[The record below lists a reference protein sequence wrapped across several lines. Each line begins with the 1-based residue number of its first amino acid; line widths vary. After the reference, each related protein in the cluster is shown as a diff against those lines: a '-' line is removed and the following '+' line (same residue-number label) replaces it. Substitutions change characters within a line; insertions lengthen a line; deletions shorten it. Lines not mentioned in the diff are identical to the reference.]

1 MSRILTIVLYVVST
15 YLIIILFHLMIASS
29 NARSVALSLDE
40 ERAKLETLQRNA
52 NNVQQVTQRNFN
64 ILQTLAARI
73 AAEPSLKS
81 LLGKYGVQF
90 KPSNVG
96 DTPAR

>member
-90 KPSNVG
+90 KPSN
-96 DTPAR
+96 